1 MHSSAP
7 VHDLAL
13 VQDLAL
19 ILVAAAV
26 VTILFSRLKQPI
38 VLGYLIAGFL
48 VGPHFNWLPTVKG
61 TENISIWAEIGVI
74 FMLFGLGLEFSFKKL
89 GQVGKSASMSALS
102 EVVFMIALGYS
113 VGQLLGWSQMDSLFM
128 GAVLSVSSTTIIV
141 KAFEELGLKGKNFV
155 TLTFGVLIVEDLISI
170 LLLVFLSSIAITQSL
185 SGSELLFTS
194 SKFAFFLALW
204 FLLGIYLLPTLLTKI
219 RSYLSNETILVV
231 AIGLCFMMVFIA
243 TEVGFSAAL
252 GAFVMGSLFAETQE
266 GHRIEKIILPVKDLF
281 SAVFFVSVGML
292 IDPAI
297 LVEHFWV
304 IILLTLITIFGKLV
318 SSGFGALVSGRSLK
332 TSIQAGMSLAQIG
345 EFSFLIAM
353 LGKSLNVTSD
363 FIYPITI
370 AVSAV
375 TTFTTPYTI
384 KFSEPLSDWVEG
396 RLPKRVQ
403 VALKRYEA
411 IMSTSSNDT
420 SFLKVI
426 WKSYGVLILMN
437 LVLVIAAT
445 LLSSKILYPYLH
457 SLNMSFIEPVNLWL
471 CLLTL
476 VMVGPF
482 LWAIVL
488 RQPKDLSQYGPEM
501 VDKLNKLQVGFFIV
515 RLTVGGILIAFIVSN
530 FTSLA
535 TIPGFVL
542 LGFVVAAALL
552 SKFSE
557 PLYKKIEARF
567 LSNLTEHERIALAKK
582 AKTPDLAP
590 WNIELSAFELSPHSP
605 LITKTL
611 QNSKLKENYGVTVT
625 MIERGSTKIIA
636 PLGNEIL
643 LPYDKLSLIGT
654 EEQLSNAVKEI
665 EYRPETVSTE
675 DYKSYGLTSLILHD
689 EDQFVGKTIRD
700 SGIREVANGL
710 IVGLERDGTRILS
723 PNPSTT
729 LQAEDLIWLVGDL
742 TKIKTLR
749 KTVHTPQ

>member
-61 TENISIWAEIGVI
+61 TENITIWAEIGVI

-304 IILLTLITIFGKLV
+304 IILLTLITVFGKLI

-384 KFSEPLSDWVEG
+384 KFSEHLSDWAES

-420 SFLKVI
+420 GFLKVI
-426 WKSYGVLILMN
+426 WKSYGILILMN

-457 SLNMSFIEPVNLWL
+457 SLNISVIEPVNLWL

-515 RLTVGGILIAFIVSN
+515 RLTLGGMLIAFIVSN

-567 LSNLTEHERIALAKK
+567 LSNLTEHERLALAKK
-582 AKTPDLAP
+582 ARTPDLAP
-590 WNIELSAFELSPHSP
+590 WNVELSVFEISPHSP
-605 LITKTL
+605 LIAKTL
-611 QNSKLKENYGVTVT
+611 QNSKLKENYSVTVT

-636 PLGNEIL
+636 PHGNEIL

-654 EEQLSNAVKEI
+654 EEQLGNAVKEI
-665 EYRPETVSTE
+665 EYRPDTEPSE
-675 DYKSYGLTSLILHD
+675 DYKSYGLTSLILHE
-689 EDQFVGKTIRD
+689 EDLLVGKTIRD
-700 SGIREVANGL
+700 CGIREEANGL
-710 IVGLERDGTRILS
+710 IVGLERDRTRILS
-723 PNPSTT
+723 PNPSTK